1 MSVQKHELHLLTGSY
16 ALDALP
22 ADEQADFEKHLS
34 RCPACAEEVRGLRET
49 TARLG
54 IAAAAVPP
62 PAMRERVLAAAPRIR
77 QVPPHG
83 HPATRWRGRLGRK
96 PLARAGITSGM
107 LALAAAAVFL
117 LVTTLSTN
125 SQLHQAQQQNSSVA
139 AVLAAPDAH
148 VESLSTSV
156 GGEVRAIVSVNE
168 QEAVVTTANV
178 PVLTAS
184 KVYQLW
190 VLTPAGKAK
199 SAGLLKM
206 TGSGTTNPV
215 LASEIVAG
223 DRLAITVEPAGGST
237 QPTTIPVAALKVT
250 T

>member
-1 MSVQKHELHLLTGSY
+1 MSVQRHELHLLTGSY

-22 ADEQADFEKHLS
+22 ADEQAEFERHLS
-34 RCPACAEEVRGLRET
+34 RCPACTEEVRGLRET

-54 IAAAAVPP
+54 MAAAAAPP
-62 PAMRERVLAAAPRIR
+62 PAMRARVLAAAPRIR
-77 QVPPHG
+77 QVPPDG

-125 SQLHQAQQQNSSVA
+125 SQLHQVQQQSAAVA
-139 AVLAAPDAH
+139 AVLSAPDAH
-148 VESLSTSV
+148 SETLATSA
-156 GGEVRAIVSVNE
+156 GGEVKAIVSVDE
-168 QEAVVTTANV
+168 QEAVVTTAGV
-178 PVLTAS
+178 PVLSSS

-190 VLTPAGKAK
+190 VVTPQGAAK

-206 TGSGTTNPV
+206 TSSGTTNPV
-215 LASEIVAG
+215 LASAIVAG
-223 DRLAITVEPAGGST
+223 DRLAITVEPAGGSA
-237 QPTTIPVAALKVT
+237 QPTTIPVVALKVT
-250 T
+250 A

>member
-54 IAAAAVPP
+54 IAAASVPP

-77 QVPPHG
+77 QLPPDG
-83 HPATRWRGRLGRK
+83 HAATRWRGRLRGQ
-96 PLARAGITSGM
+96 PVARAGIATSM

-117 LVTTLSTN
+117 LVTTLSTS
-125 SQLHQAQQQNSSVA
+125 SQLHQVQQQSNAVA
-139 AVLAAPDAH
+139 AVLSAADAH
-148 VESLSTSV
+148 PETLAATT
-156 GGEVRAIVSVNE
+156 GGEVKAIVSVSE
-168 QEAVVTTANV
+168 QEAVVTTRGV
-178 PVLTAS
+178 PALSSS

-190 VLTPAGKAK
+190 VVTPKGVAK

-206 TGSGTTNPV
+206 TGSGTTSPV
-215 LASEIVAG
+215 LASAIVAG
-223 DRLAITVEPAGGST
+223 DRLAITVEPAGGSA

-250 T
+250 A